1 MAKNII
7 CFEAMIYGIGY
18 GVFHYSKHTQR
29 QSSCVAILTDDTG
42 SVVFMQ
48 QWCDIY
54 ATVHG

>member
-1 MAKNII
+1 MILLFKAHAKAKIMRSI
-7 CFEAMIYGIGY
+7 TKL
-18 GVFHYSKHTQR
+18 H
-29 QSSCVAILTDDTG
+29 DTG

>member
-7 CFEAMIYGIGY
+7 CFEAMIYGIDMGWMD
-18 GVFHYSKHTQR
+18 YSKHAQR
-29 QSSCVAILTDDTG
+29 QRLCAALLADDTG

-54 ATVHG
+54 ATVQG